1 MRKADPENAEKQ
13 RNAIIRGAIKCF
25 AQKGVHGASTD
36 DICRAAKVSS
46 GTLYYYFKSRD
57 GLVHDVIDHA
67 HAAHDQLLGKLAQ
80 APDLLDA
87 IVNIQLASPEAVKA
101 QGVPIGV
108 YLELIAYST
117 RNSAAKLAFQEAAE
131 RVLTT
136 VGEAVKAHQH
146 ARNLPSDIDAEALA
160 EFIMSAVTGMSIAEM
175 AWGRDMQQRFR
186 ATLAALFNRSR

>member
-13 RNAIIRGAIKCF
+13 RNAIIQGAIKSF

-67 HAAHDQLLGKLAQ
+67 HTAHGQLLGNLAQ

-87 IVNIQLASPEAVKA
+87 IVDIQLASPEAVEA

-136 VGEAVKAHQH
+136 VAEAVKAHQH
-146 ARNLPSDIDAEALA
+146 ARKLPSDLDADALA

-186 ATLAALFNRSR
+186 ATLAALVNHSR